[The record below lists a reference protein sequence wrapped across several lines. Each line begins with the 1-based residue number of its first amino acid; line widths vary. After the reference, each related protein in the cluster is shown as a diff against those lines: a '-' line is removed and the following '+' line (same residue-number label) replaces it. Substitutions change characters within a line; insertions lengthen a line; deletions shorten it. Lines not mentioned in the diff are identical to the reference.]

1 MTQAIDL
8 TERIKYVTDTDTD
21 GAVGVMILLGE
32 SEDSTVVKEVTS
44 KREFTRIY
52 KSFRNVEV
60 LDNMTK

>member
-1 MTQAIDL
+1 MTQAIAL

-44 KREFTRIY
+44 KRECTRIY